1 MSAVLDSPEMTA
13 AELQTPTYPHPDQ
26 DLIAGRY
33 RLQGRIGQGRLGDIF
48 HAIDA
53 KPELFGDDR
62 HFAIQIVSDVVGR
75 SNALFNK
82 LRIGYQ
88 TLQTANHP
96 NIVRYGTLGR
106 DGRNIYLFMER
117 LEGAPLS
124 RLLDDAGTLPL
135 DEVLPVLSGVGDA
148 LQFLHGEDLVHGNL
162 TAANVFITNELDVR
176 LLDVL
181 PSNAANTIFRGAASL
196 NSKDRATAADDVLAL
211 ACLAYRMLSG
221 KEPFND
227 GNPAG
232 TGTAGREPDRIA
244 GLDDLQWQALR
255 RALVPDEEQPDYPVA
270 DFLRDFGVRGAE
282 RLRSVPASPV
292 AVEPAPRPESKPE
305 PQPEPQL
312 ETKPEPQPERA
323 DDLPLMA
330 TRDPAPGET
339 MQPLELDDWP
349 DLESDAA
356 GAKPWRAVLLTVL
369 LAGLAAWAY
378 FGEPEERMVDLIA
391 WLDSS
396 VNLGIAEPVDE
407 FIPPASQ
414 PETPEA
420 LVADNEALEA
430 VPAEQAAAEQPE
442 GEQAAVEGAAVEQA
456 VAEQAEPGQPAS
468 EPEVAAA
475 DSEPAA
481 DPETVATQQVEA
493 AESPLTE
500 QVAQEPAADEEEAG
514 FAEPSVSVSEQ
525 SALVQVALPRDV
537 VLQGPL
543 VWWTSEHTAR
553 ADADFVAVPEQL
565 VDSAA
570 GDTLTIQL
578 VNDDVPEEPESFYVD
593 VGVRQP
599 EGQIERIASTRVDI
613 VDDDP
618 R

>member
-1 MSAVLDSPEMTA
+1 
-13 AELQTPTYPHPDQ
+13 
-26 DLIAGRY
+26 
-33 RLQGRIGQGRLGDIF
+33 
-48 HAIDA
+48 
-53 KPELFGDDR
+53 
-62 HFAIQIVSDVVGR
+62 
-75 SNALFNK
+75 
-82 LRIGYQ
+82 
-88 TLQTANHP
+88 
-96 NIVRYGTLGR
+96 
-106 DGRNIYLFMER
+106 
-117 LEGAPLS
+117 
-124 RLLDDAGTLPL
+124 
-135 DEVLPVLSGVGDA
+135 
-148 LQFLHGEDLVHGNL
+148 
-162 TAANVFITNELDVR
+162 
-176 LLDVL
+176 
-181 PSNAANTIFRGAASL
+181 
-196 NSKDRATAADDVLAL
+196 
-211 ACLAYRMLSG
+211 
-221 KEPFND
+221 
-227 GNPAG
+227 
-232 TGTAGREPDRIA
+232 
-244 GLDDLQWQALR
+244 
-255 RALVPDEEQPDYPVA
+255 
-270 DFLRDFGVRGAE
+270 
-282 RLRSVPASPV
+282 
-292 AVEPAPRPESKPE
+292 
-305 PQPEPQL
+305 
-312 ETKPEPQPERA
+312 
-323 DDLPLMA
+323 
-330 TRDPAPGET
+330 

-356 GAKPWRAVLLTVL
+356 GAKPWRAVFLTVL

-396 VNLGIAEPVDE
+396 MNLGIAEPADE

-500 QVAQEPAADEEEAG
+500 QVAEEPAADEEEAG

-578 VNDDVPEEPESFYVD
+578 VNDDVPEESESFYVD